1 MSKMYVEPSVY
12 FTESMRKILE
22 GGNKSKN
29 NKSIKKDLK
38 SQRRIKKSQR
48 KDLCLVVV

>member
-1 MSKMYVEPSVY
+1 MSKMYVEPSEY

-22 GGNKSKN
+22 EGNKSN